1 MEDKFADIESEQK
14 PFEKSESKN
23 KNIVYI
29 VLIVLAALIAAA
41 GMWFYRQ
48 GEIDKIKQAQSG
60 SASNKSQSSEENLV
74 DLNQTIN
81 WPKVLLGPALLED
94 GSGEAGKTAGLSFG
108 LPIAW
113 TVKQCA
119 GGGGLTAYVSPSDE
133 AQASCNSEGSAPVVI
148 SVQSGDFS
156 DGYDYS
162 DTSIYRDQ
170 KTETVKV
177 DGRDFT
183 KASATIASPI
193 EFQPPEG
200 SKLVSY
206 YAVIDGVTYS
216 ATYVYISG
224 DSDDLTAEF
233 VKIVEK
239 TLTITT
245 P

>member
-14 PFEKSESKN
+14 PDEKSKRKN
-23 KNIVYI
+23 TTYI
-29 VLIVLAALIAAA
+29 FLIILAAVVAAA

-48 GEIDKIKQAQSG
+48 AEIDKIKQAQ
-60 SASNKSQSSEENLV
+60 NKSADKSESSEEVLV
-74 DLNQTIN
+74 DINKTIN
-81 WPKVLLGPALLED
+81 WPKVFLGPALLED
-94 GSGEAGKTAGLSFG
+94 DSGEAGKIAGLSFG

-113 TVKQCA
+113 TVKQCG
-119 GGGGLTAYVSPSDE
+119 GGGGLTAYVSPIDE
-133 AQASCNSEGSAPVVI
+133 TQATCNSEGSSPVVI
-148 SVQSGDFS
+148 AVQNGDFS

-170 KTETVKV
+170 KTETVQIGGK
-177 DGRDFT
+177 DFT
-183 KASATIASPI
+183 KTSATIASPL

-216 ATYVYISG
+216 ATYLYVSG
-224 DSDDLTAEF
+224 DSDDLTADF
-233 VKIVEK
+233 VKLVEQ
-239 TLTITT
+239 TLVITT